1 MIQNVLVCFQDDLMG
16 QALTEQG
23 QCTCI
28 KRRLFLISG
37 KANKVLQIG
46 VFRDLFHKFTVR
58 KQKFLLYDQ
67 RTQGHTQRL
76 RNISGTTGEKFCI
89 FFFENIPGDPVSK
102 TDPPVFGIH
111 MHPKRLIKIKK
122 GMLQFIKRSVHG
134 ILTPLQVYFIRLSE

>member
-1 MIQNVLVCFQDDLMG
+1 MFIILIQNVLVYFHDDLMG

-46 VFRDLFHKFTVR
+46 GDRNLFHKFTVR

-67 RTQGHTQRL
+67 RTQAIRKGFAT
-76 RNISGTTGEKFCI
+76 F
-89 FFFENIPGDPVSK
+89 PVLLGKSSAYFSSK
-102 TDPPVFGIH
+102 TSKGIWSARRIH
-111 MHPKRLIKIKK
+111 LFW
-122 GMLQFIKRSVHG
+122 GFICIPSG
-134 ILTPLQVYFIRLSE
+134 